1 LTVAPTAP
9 REGGDVGPVREGDR
23 DTIDD
28 SGSSGTV
35 GTMPRPAAGNL
46 AHRTLLDQVLRH
58 PLTVRRV
65 EAGDVPPT
73 IRQVQRLGE
82 DGLAPRLRNGDPV
95 DVVMVGHCAALLA
108 CRTSG
113 PDSWG
118 GLLPLR
124 LSLDGHPMLPAYV
137 KVGVIRF
144 LDDYV
149 ARSRREV
156 ETLDTGGN
164 VVEKIA
170 SYRTAAR
177 PTEDENGNVEDN
189 KGSDRK
195 RRPIVQDLF
204 NGFQSNGVD
213 GRSEDV
219 VKGEDEGGYRTRDG
233 AIAVLQ
239 DAMVTLNNGGRFTDP
254 QLMSKAFEAL
264 VGFPIDPR
272 MWAALPSRPE
282 ILEWVRD
289 HPLDEKVMP
298 GIKLL
303 ETFLPLFPF
312 YRKLSHP
319 EKLETCLLVSCLLT
333 AMLER
338 GRPLVTLPTL
348 NSQRYD
354 YRGR

>member
-1 LTVAPTAP
+1 MAPTAP
-9 REGGDVGPVREGDR
+9 RDGGDVGPVREGDR

-124 LSLDGHPMLPAYV
+124 LSLDGHPTLPAYV

-219 VKGEDEGGYRTRDG
+219 VKGENEGGYRTRDG

-239 DAMVTLNNGGRFTDP
+239 DAMVTLNNGGQFTDP

-282 ILEWVRD
+282 ILGWVRD

-333 AMLER
+333 VMLEL
-338 GRPLVTLPTL
+338 GRPLVNLPTL

-354 YRGR
+354 YRRR

>member
-1 LTVAPTAP
+1 
-9 REGGDVGPVREGDR
+9 
-23 DTIDD
+23 
-28 SGSSGTV
+28 
-35 GTMPRPAAGNL
+35 MPRSAGGTL
-46 AHRTLLDQVLRH
+46 AQQALLDAVLRH
-58 PLTVRRV
+58 PLTARRV
-65 EAGDVPPT
+65 GAGDVPPT
-73 IRQVQRLGE
+73 IRQVQRLGT
-82 DGLAPRLRNGDPV
+82 DKLAPPLRNRDPV
-95 DVVMVGHCAALLA
+95 DPVVVEHYAALLA
-108 CRTSG
+108 SRTSG

-124 LSLDGHPMLPAYV
+124 LNLDGYTMLPAYV

-144 LDDYV
+144 LDDYF
-149 ARSRREV
+149 ARSHQEV

-177 PTEDENGNVEDN
+177 PTEDENGNVKDN

-219 VKGEDEGGYRTRDG
+219 VKGEGEGGYRTRDE

-239 DAMVTLNNGGRFTDP
+239 DAMVTVNNGGRFTDP
-254 QLMSKAFEAL
+254 QLMSKAFETF
-264 VGFPIDPR
+264 GFPIDPR

-303 ETFLPLFPF
+303 ETFLPLLPF

-333 AMLER
+333 VMLER
-338 GRPLVTLPTL
+338 GRFLVTLPTL